1 MIYAEVSKANVKMI
15 IDVALYKSGM
25 TALILYS
32 RPVCPGNGDNNERD

>member
-1 MIYAEVSKANVKMI
+1 MI